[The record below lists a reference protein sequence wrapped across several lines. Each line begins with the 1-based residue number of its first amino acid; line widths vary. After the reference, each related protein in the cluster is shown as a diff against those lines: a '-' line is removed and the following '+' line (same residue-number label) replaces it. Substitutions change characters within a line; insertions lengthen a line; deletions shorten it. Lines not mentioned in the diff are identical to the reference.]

1 MPGRSDALGRLCII
15 SKVMNNNYKFK
26 VFPVTYV
33 KGFVA
38 TYCHTMECAMKC
50 RKQMERATGVEWRV
64 RNIQN

>member
-15 SKVMNNNYKFK
+15 SKVMNSNYKFK

-38 TYCHTMECAMKC
+38 TYCHTMECAMKV
-50 RKQMERATGVEWRV
+50 RKDMERATGVEWRV
-64 RNIQN
+64 RNILN